1 MRTTSDKVDALLAKE
16 LAPAWLVA
24 GEEPLQNGEA
34 CDAIRAAA
42 RRRGFLEREQFFVDR
57 SMPWHDVLQSAQALS
72 LFASQ
77 RIVEIRMPNGKPGPG
92 PGAGILQQL
101 IEASGPEL
109 LVLVICEKLD
119 RDARASAWVQAIEKR
134 GVHVSANPVSPE
146 QFPRWLTARAQRL
159 GLILDEGA
167 AALLAQFTEGN
178 LLAADQEIRK
188 LLLTGLDRADTAT
201 VLDSVSTSSR
211 FDVSRLTELAL
222 AGNLSGAL
230 RVLASLR
237 AEGTEPPLVLWA
249 ILREMRYLWTQL
261 QSGPGLPAVWTT
273 SPAASATAA
282 QRLRRNARGGTFERF
297 AERAAR
303 ADRVAKGQQY
313 GAVWDEIALLLAE
326 IAGARPLPLPRAL
339 A

>member
-1 MRTTSDKVDALLAKE
+1 MRTTPDKVDTLLAKE

-24 GEEPLQNGEA
+24 GEEPLQSGEA

-42 RRRGFLEREQFFVDR
+42 RRRGFLEREQFFIDR
-57 SMPWHDVLQSAQALS
+57 YTPWADVLQSAQALS

-77 RIVEIRMPNGKPGPG
+77 RLVEIRMPNGKPGT
-92 PGAGILQQL
+92 GAAILQQL
-101 IEASGPEL
+101 VEASGPEL

-119 RDARASAWVQAIEKR
+119 RDARGSSWVGAIEAR
-134 GVHVSANPVSPE
+134 GVHVSAQPVPPE
-146 QFPRWLTARAQRL
+146 RFPQWLAQRAQRL
-159 GLILDEGA
+159 GLALDADA

-188 LLLTGLDRADTAT
+188 LLLTGLDCADAT
-201 VLDSVSTSSR
+201 VVLDSVSTSSR
-211 FDVSRLTELAL
+211 FDVTRLTELAL
-222 AGNLSGAL
+222 AGDLSGAL
-230 RVLASLR
+230 RVMASLR

-261 QSGPGLPAVWTT
+261 QPGPGLPAVWTT
-273 SPAASATAA
+273 SAAASATAA
-282 QRLRRNARGGTFERF
+282 QRLRRSARGGTFERL

-303 ADRVAKGQQY
+303 ADRIAKGQQH

-326 IAGARPLPLPRAL
+326 LAGARALPMPLAS